1 MVVAEI
7 EAFYSRSV
15 APTRRIA
22 LGELHLPENS
32 RGEVASI
39 LLGGMMARS
48 AQTLNAED
56 RGELRSLL
64 TDMELGRR
72 IPQPRLRHRF
82 QADRI
87 GLQSSTSRLVQDR
100 GGFFH
105 LDLDH
110 ERGTAAQQALAAVY
124 AMRSLGGS
132 ARHETIKA
140 LRRAVSW
147 QGGLGRELIGYL
159 QNPNG
164 AITFGPAMDSGNP
177 KAWARNVLGLEGEE
191 HPFSE
196 SLIRKAFRSQL
207 LLAHPDHGG
216 AKNAAAERIRELD
229 SARRIL
235 ISAFA
240 EWAKSANPSEDVPEG
255 SAPEGPAPQDS
266 TTGDRTSGDR
276 TSEGRFS
283 GTPRGS

>member
-22 LGELHLPENS
+22 LGELLLPESS

-48 AQTLNAED
+48 AQVLAPDD

-100 GGFFH
+100 GGYFH

-110 ERGTAAQQALAAVY
+110 ERGTAAQQALTAVY
-124 AMRSLGGS
+124 ALRSLGGQ
-132 ARHETIKA
+132 ARQQTIKA
-140 LRRAVSW
+140 LRRAVDW
-147 QGGLGRELIGYL
+147 QGGLGADLIASL
-159 QNPNG
+159 QNLNG
-164 AITFGPAMDSGNP
+164 SITFGPAVDSGNSTT
-177 KAWARNVLGLEGEE
+177 WATSVLGLDGEE
-191 HPFSE
+191 HPFSG

-216 AKNAAAERIRELD
+216 AKNGAAQRIRELD

-240 EWAKSANPSEDVPEG
+240 EWAKSANASEDVPEG
-255 SAPEGPAPQDS
+255 SAPEGS
-266 TTGDRTSGDR
+266 THTSGDR
-276 TSEGRFS
+276 TPEGRVS
-283 GTPRGS
+283 GTSGGN